1 MKQKN
6 FFAFYINIQIQHL
19 LLFNIGIL
27 DRKLRILKFKYN
39 TCYYSTAIFCNA
51 SFTSLFKYNL
61 CYYSTHFCF
70 KRICENPIQ
79 TQHLLLFNYLTST
92 ALYPGFKFK
101 YNTCYCSTHHTGLF
115 LDYPKFKYNTCYCS
129 TTQMETLYLSPVY
142 SNTTPVTVQSVRRN
156 RSK

>member
-1 MKQKN
+1 MFNNETKEFLRLLYQYSNTTPVTVQRCRN
-6 FFAFYINIQIQHL
+6 FIFYPIAVFKYNTCYYSTNSNRSALSCMIS
-19 LLFNIGIL
+19 
-27 DRKLRILKFKYN
+27 FKYN

-101 YNTCYCSTHHTGLF
+101 YNTCYCSTLSKFHFLPDCCIQIQHLLLF
-115 LDYPKFKYNTCYCS
+115 N
-129 TTQMETLYLSPVY
+129 
-142 SNTTPVTVQSVRRN
+142 
-156 RSK
+156 